1 MNKKGYEY
9 SLIMIF
15 IVIVALPVLYLR
27 LTSKS
32 AEMKKSL
39 GDSQAILLNAPYDKE
54 DIINY
59 IEKSVQLELPNIL
72 AEIERTVPTQAC
84 GTNIQDSINGAFNRH
99 LDPYIKAYNTRAY
112 TKIPENNY
120 EVYIE
125 GNSMHAIAALP
136 IKKGLA
142 KLGTE
147 LATIGT
153 IWFAPSFTVSA
164 TDTAS
169 FQRTIATLDS
179 KSQACG
185 IV

>member
-1 MNKKGYEY
+1 MNKKGYY
-9 SLIMIF
+9 SLIMMF

-32 AEMKKSL
+32 TEMKKSL

-59 IEKSVQLELPNIL
+59 IEKSAELELPNIL
-72 AEIERTVPTQAC
+72 AELERTVPTQVC
-84 GTNIQDSINGAFNRH
+84 GTNLQDIITVSFNKH
-99 LDPYIKAYNTRAY
+99 LDPYIKAYNARAY
-112 TKIPENNY
+112 TQIPENNY

-125 GNSMHAIAALP
+125 GNNIHAIAALP

-142 KLGTE
+142 KPGTE

-153 IWFAPSFTVSA
+153 IWFAPSFTVLSS
-164 TDTAS
+164 DTAS
-169 FQRTIATLDS
+169 FQRTIATLDT
-179 KSQACG
+179 KAQACG